1 MANLLDGKVIA
12 MTGAGR
18 GIGRECALLAASEGA
33 RVVVNDPGVNPDG
46 SGTDSGPAQQVVDEI
61 KKMGGDAV
69 ANLSDVSTM
78 DGGESVIKTALD
90 TYGKLDG
97 LINLAAILR
106 DRMIFNLTEEEWDD
120 VIRVDLKGHFTT
132 IKPAAVLMRQQRY
145 GRIVNYS
152 SVSGL
157 QGNSGQANY
166 GAAKAGVAGLTR
178 VAARDLGRYGVTVNC
193 IAPGAA
199 TRLTATVPASA
210 REMRARSGIAG
221 AGGPATAPA
230 PAAAAAPEADPMRGP
245 DMVAPMTVYLLLDE
259 AWNIN
264 GRIFQVAGGH
274 VGLLQDM
281 YPPFKNIYKHGK
293 WTLDELRML
302 VPQRLVNGVVNPA
315 LPPDYLDVPG
325 RRSKKAAEA
334 VTT

>member
-1 MANLLDGKVIA
+1 MEDQLANLLEGKVIA

-33 RVVVNDPGVNPDG
+33 RIIVNDPGVNPDG
-46 SGTDSGPAQQVVDEI
+46 SGTDSGPAAQVVEEI
-61 KKMGGDAV
+61 KKAGGEAV
-69 ANLSDVSTM
+69 ANFAYVSTM
-78 DGGESVIKTALD
+78 EGGESVIRTALD
-90 TYGKLDG
+90 SYGRLDG

-106 DRMIFNLTEEEWDD
+106 DRMVFNLTEEEWDD

-132 IKPAAVLMRQQRY
+132 LKPAAVLMRQQRF

-199 TRLTATVPASA
+199 TRLTATVPSSA
-210 REMRARSGIAG
+210 RELRARSGIS
-221 AGGPATAPA
+221 GGGGPA
-230 PAAAAAPEADPMRGP
+230 PAAGASTPPPPPADDPMRSPG
-245 DMVAPMTVYLLLDE
+245 MVAPMTVYLLLDE

-264 GRIFQVAGGH
+264 GRIFQVSGGH

-281 YPPFKNIYKHGK
+281 YPPFKNIFKNGR
-293 WTLDELRML
+293 WTLDELRTV
-302 VPQRLVNGVVNPA
+302 VPAQLMNGVVNPA
-315 LPPDYLDVPG
+315 PPPADLTIPG
-325 RRSKKAAEA
+325 RDS
-334 VTT
+334 

>member
-1 MANLLDGKVIA
+1 MGNLLEGKVIA

-46 SGTDSGPAQQVVDEI
+46 SGTDNGPAAQVVEEI
-61 KKMGGDAV
+61 KKAGGEAV
-69 ANLSDVSTM
+69 ANFADVSTM
-78 DGGESVIKTALD
+78 EGGESVIRTALD
-90 TYGKLDG
+90 SWGRLDG

-106 DRMIFNLTEEEWDD
+106 DRMIFNLNEDEWDD

-132 IKPAAVLMRQQRY
+132 IKPASVLMRQQRY

-193 IAPGAA
+193 IAPGAS
-199 TRLTATVPASA
+199 TRLTATVPQASRELRAA
-210 REMRARSGIAG
+210 RGIAG
-221 AGGPATAPA
+221 AGGAAPA
-230 PAAAAAPEADPMRGP
+230 PATNQAAQQAASMRGP
-245 DMVAPMTVYLLLDE
+245 EMVAPMTVYLLLDE

-281 YPPFKNIYKHGK
+281 YPPFKNIYKHGM

-302 VPQRLVNGVVNPA
+302 VPQQLMAGVVNPA
-315 LPPDYLDVPG
+315 PPAEDLQIPG
-325 RRSKKAAEA
+325 R
-334 VTT
+334 

>member
-1 MANLLDGKVIA
+1 MAGLLEGKVIA

-46 SGTDSGPAQQVVDEI
+46 SGHDDGPAAQVVEEI
-61 KKMGGDAV
+61 KKAGGQA
-69 ANLSDVSTM
+69 APNFADVSTM
-78 DGGESVIKTALD
+78 EGGESVIRTALD
-90 TYGKLDG
+90 TYGRLDG

-106 DRMIFNLTEEEWDD
+106 DRMVFNLTEEEWDD

-132 IKPAAVLMRQQRY
+132 LKPAAVLMRQQRY

-157 QGNSGQANY
+157 MGNSGQANY

-193 IAPGAA
+193 IAPGAS
-199 TRLTATVPASA
+199 TRLTATVPQASRDLRAA
-210 REMRARSGIAG
+210 RGIAG
-221 AGGPATAPA
+221 GGGPA
-230 PAAAAAPEADPMRGP
+230 PAAASNAAAEAAAAMRGP

-264 GRIFQVAGGH
+264 GRIFQVAGGN

-281 YPPFKNIYKHGK
+281 YPPFRQINKQGK

-302 VPQRLVNGVVNPA
+302 VPTALMAGIPNPA
-315 LPPDYLDVPG
+315 PPADDLAIPG
-325 RRSKKAAEA
+325 RNS
-334 VTT
+334 

>member
-1 MANLLDGKVIA
+1 MGNLLEGKVIA

-46 SGTDSGPAQQVVDEI
+46 SGTDNGPAAQVVEEI
-61 KKMGGDAV
+61 KKAGGEAV
-69 ANLSDVSTM
+69 ANFADVSTM
-78 DGGESVIKTALD
+78 EGGESVIRTALD
-90 TYGKLDG
+90 TWGRLDG

-106 DRMIFNLTEEEWDD
+106 DRMIFNLNEDEWDD

-132 IKPAAVLMRQQRY
+132 IKPASVLMRQQRY

-193 IAPGAA
+193 IAPGAS
-199 TRLTATVPASA
+199 TRLTACSTAALSAS
-210 REMRARSGIAG
+210 RVTSPVIS
-221 AGGPATAPA
+221 T
-230 PAAAAAPEADPMRGP
+230 
-245 DMVAPMTVYLLLDE
+245 T
-259 AWNIN
+259 
-264 GRIFQVAGGH
+264 
-274 VGLLQDM
+274 
-281 YPPFKNIYKHGK
+281 
-293 WTLDELRML
+293 
-302 VPQRLVNGVVNPA
+302 RL
-315 LPPDYLDVPG
+315 
-325 RRSKKAAEA
+325 
-334 VTT
+334 

>member
-106 DRMIFNLTEEEWDD
+106 DRMVFNLTEEEWDD

-152 SVSGL
+152 SISGL

-199 TRLTATVPASA
+199 TRLTATVPQASRDLRAA
-210 REMRARSGIAG
+210 RGIAG
-221 AGGPATAPA
+221 GGPA
-230 PAAAAAPEADPMRGP
+230 PAASNAAAEMAAAMRGP
-245 DMVAPMTVYLLLDE
+245 EMVAPMTIYLLLDE

-264 GRIFQVAGGH
+264 GRIFQVAGGN

>member
-1 MANLLDGKVIA
+1 MANLLEGKVVA

-46 SGTDSGPAQQVVDEI
+46 TGHDNGPAAQVVEEI
-61 KKMGGDAV
+61 KKAGGEAV
-69 ANLSDVSTM
+69 ANFADVSTM
-78 DGGESVIKTALD
+78 EGGESVIKTALD
-90 TYGKLDG
+90 TYGKIDG

-106 DRMIFNLTEEEWDD
+106 DRMVFNLSEEEWDD

-132 IKPAAVLMRQQRY
+132 LKPASIIMRQQRY
-145 GRIVNYS
+145 GRIINYS

-166 GAAKAGVAGLTR
+166 GAAKAGVGGLTR

-193 IAPGAA
+193 IAPGAS
-199 TRLTATVPASA
+199 TRLTATVPDSA
-210 REMRARSGIAG
+210 RQLRASRGIAG
-221 AGGPATAPA
+221 AGGAATAPVA
-230 PAAAAAPEADPMRGP
+230 NRAAQEAAAMRGP
-245 DMVAPMTVYLLLDE
+245 DMVAPMTIYLLLDE

-264 GRIFQVAGGH
+264 GKIFAVSGGQ
-274 VGLLQDM
+274 VGLLNEVF
-281 YPPFKNIYKHGK
+281 PPIRTIYKHGK

-302 VPQRLVNGVVNPA
+302 VPTQLMAGIANPA
-315 LPPDYLDVPG
+315 PPAEDLQVPG
-325 RRSKKAAEA
+325 RNA
-334 VTT
+334 

>member
-1 MANLLDGKVIA
+1 MGNLLEGKVIA

-46 SGTDSGPAQQVVDEI
+46 SGTDNGPAAQVVEEI
-61 KKMGGDAV
+61 KKAGGEAV
-69 ANLSDVSTM
+69 ANFADVSTM
-78 DGGESVIKTALD
+78 DGGESVIRSALD

-106 DRMIFNLTEEEWDD
+106 DRMVFNLNEDEWDD

-132 IKPAAVLMRQQRY
+132 IKPASVLMRQQRH

-193 IAPGAA
+193 IAPGAS
-199 TRLTATVPASA
+199 TRLTATVPQASRELRAA
-210 REMRARSGIAG
+210 RGIAG
-221 AGGPATAPA
+221 AGGAAPA
-230 PAAAAAPEADPMRGP
+230 PATNTAAQEAAAMRGP

-281 YPPFKNIYKHGK
+281 YPPFKNIYKQGK

-302 VPQRLVNGVVNPA
+302 VPQQLMAGVVNPA
-315 LPPDYLDVPG
+315 PPADDLQIPG
-325 RRSKKAAEA
+325 RG
-334 VTT
+334 

>member
-1 MANLLDGKVIA
+1 MANLLEGKVVA
-12 MTGAGR
+12 LTGAGR

-33 RVVVNDPGVNPDG
+33 RVIVNDPGVNPDG
-46 SGTDSGPAQQVVDEI
+46 GGHDEGPAAQVAAEI
-61 KKMGGDAV
+61 KAAGGEAV
-69 ANLSDVSTM
+69 ANFADVSTM
-78 DGGESVIKTALD
+78 DGGESVIRTALD

-106 DRMIFNLTEEEWDD
+106 DRMIFNLNEQEWDD

-132 IKPAAVLMRQQRY
+132 IKPASVLMRQQRY

-199 TRLTATVPASA
+199 TRLTATVPQSA
-210 REMRARSGIAG
+210 RELRASRGIAG
-221 AGGPATAPA
+221 AGGAA
-230 PAAAAAPEADPMRGP
+230 PAAATENRAAEEAAAMRGP
-245 DMVAPMTVYLLLDE
+245 EMVAPMTVYLLLDE

-274 VGLLQDM
+274 IGLLQDM

-302 VPQRLVNGVVNPA
+302 VPAQLMAGVVNPA
-315 LPPDYLDVPG
+315 PPAADLQVPG
-325 RRSKKAAEA
+325 RD
-334 VTT
+334 

>member
-1 MANLLDGKVIA
+1 

-33 RVVVNDPGVNPDG
+33 RVIVNDPGVNPDG
-46 SGTDSGPAQQVVDEI
+46 SGHDDGPAAQVVEEI
-61 KKMGGDAV
+61 KKMGGEAMPNF
-69 ANLSDVSTM
+69 ADVSTM
-78 DGGESVIKTALD
+78 DGGESVIRTALD
-90 TYGKLDG
+90 TYGKMDG

-106 DRMIFNLTEEEWDD
+106 DRMVFNLTEQEWDD

-132 IKPAAVLMRQQRY
+132 TKPAAVLMRQQRY
-145 GRIVNYS
+145 GRIVNFS

-193 IAPGAA
+193 IAPGAS
-199 TRLTATVPASA
+199 TRLTATVPQASRELRAA
-210 REMRARSGIAG
+210 RGIAG
-221 AGGPATAPA
+221 AGGPAPA
-230 PAAAAAPEADPMRGP
+230 VDNRAAEEAAAMRGP

-274 VGLLQDM
+274 IGLLQDM

-302 VPQRLVNGVVNPA
+302 VPTQLMAGVQNPA
-315 LPPDYLDVPG
+315 PPAEDLEIPG
-325 RRSKKAAEA
+325 R
-334 VTT
+334 

>member
-1 MANLLDGKVIA
+1 MAGLLEGKVVA

-46 SGTDSGPAQQVVDEI
+46 SGHDDGPAAQVVEEI
-61 KKMGGDAV
+61 KKAGGQAV
-69 ANLSDVSTM
+69 ANFADVSTM
-78 DGGESVIKTALD
+78 DGGESVIRTALD
-90 TYGKLDG
+90 TWGKLDG

-106 DRMIFNLTEEEWDD
+106 DRMVFNLTEQEWDD

-132 IKPAAVLMRQQRY
+132 IKPAAVLMRQQRF

-193 IAPGAA
+193 IAPGAS
-199 TRLTATVPASA
+199 TRLTATVPQAS
-210 REMRARSGIAG
+210 RELRAQRGIAG
-221 AGGPATAPA
+221 AGGPPAATASNRA
-230 PAAAAAPEADPMRGP
+230 AEEAAAMRGP

-293 WTLDELRML
+293 WTLDELRMV
-302 VPQRLVNGVVNPA
+302 VPAQLMAGVVNPA
-315 LPPDYLDVPG
+315 PPADDLAIPG
-325 RRSKKAAEA
+325 RG
-334 VTT
+334 

>member
-1 MANLLDGKVIA
+1 MANLLEGKVVA

-18 GIGRECALLAASEGA
+18 GIGRECALLAAAEGA

-46 SGTDSGPAQQVVDEI
+46 SGTDNGPAAQVVEEI
-61 KKMGGDAV
+61 KKMGGQAV
-69 ANLSDVSTM
+69 ANFADVSTM
-78 DGGESVIKTALD
+78 EGGESVIRTALD

-132 IKPAAVLMRQQRY
+132 IKPASVLMRQQRY

-193 IAPGAA
+193 IAPGAS
-199 TRLTATVPASA
+199 TRLTATVPQAS
-210 REMRARSGIAG
+210 RELRASRGIAG
-221 AGGPATAPA
+221 AGGA
-230 PAAAAAPEADPMRGP
+230 PAAPAQNQAAAEAAAMRGP

-274 VGLLQDM
+274 IGLLQDM

-302 VPQRLVNGVVNPA
+302 VPQQLMAGVQNPA
-315 LPPDYLDVPG
+315 PPAADLTVPG
-325 RRSKKAAEA
+325 RD
-334 VTT
+334 

>member
-1 MANLLDGKVIA
+1 MGNLLEGKVIA

-18 GIGRECALLAASEGA
+18 GIGRECAPLAASEGA

-46 SGTDSGPAQQVVDEI
+46 SGHDNGPAAQVVEEI
-61 KKMGGDAV
+61 KKAGGEAV
-69 ANLSDVSTM
+69 ANFADVSTM
-78 DGGESVIKTALD
+78 EGGESVIKTALD
-90 TYGKLDG
+90 TWGRLDG

-132 IKPAAVLMRQQRY
+132 IKPASVLMRQQRY
-145 GRIVNYS
+145 GRIVNFS

-193 IAPGAA
+193 IAPGAS
-199 TRLTATVPASA
+199 TRLTATVPQASRELRAA
-210 REMRARSGIAG
+210 RGIAG
-221 AGGPATAPA
+221 AGGAAPA
-230 PAAAAAPEADPMRGP
+230 PATNQAAQEAAAMRGP

-302 VPQRLVNGVVNPA
+302 VPQQLMAGVVNPA
-315 LPPDYLDVPG
+315 PPAEDLVIPG
-325 RRSKKAAEA
+325 RG
-334 VTT
+334 

>member
-1 MANLLDGKVIA
+1 MGNLLEGKVIA

-46 SGTDSGPAQQVVDEI
+46 TGHDDGPAAQVVEEI
-61 KKMGGDAV
+61 KKMGGEAV
-69 ANLSDVSTM
+69 ANFADVSTM
-78 DGGESVIKTALD
+78 EGGESVIRTALD
-90 TYGKLDG
+90 TWGRLDG

-132 IKPAAVLMRQQRY
+132 IKPASVLMRQQRY
-145 GRIVNYS
+145 GRIVNFS

-199 TRLTATVPASA
+199 TRLTATVPQSA
-210 REMRARSGIAG
+210 RELRAQRGIAA
-221 AGGPATAPA
+221 AGGPPQSAANRA
-230 PAAAAAPEADPMRGP
+230 AEEAAAMRTP
-245 DMVAPMTVYLLLDE
+245 DMVAPMTIYLLLDE

-274 VGLLQDM
+274 IGLLADL
-281 YPPFKNIYKHGK
+281 YPPFRNIYKHGK

-302 VPQRLVNGVVNPA
+302 VPNQLMAGIANPA
-315 LPPDYLDVPG
+315 PPADDIKIPG
-325 RRSKKAAEA
+325 RDF
-334 VTT
+334 

>member
-1 MANLLDGKVIA
+1 MAGLLEGKVIA

-46 SGTDSGPAQQVVDEI
+46 SGHDDGPAAQVVDEI
-61 KKMGGDAV
+61 KKAGGTAAV
-69 ANLSDVSTM
+69 NTADVSTM
-78 DGGESVIKTALD
+78 DGGESVIRTALD
-90 TYGKLDG
+90 TYGRLDG

-106 DRMIFNLTEEEWDD
+106 DRMVFNLTEEEWDD

-132 IKPAAVLMRQQRY
+132 LKPAAVVMRQQRY
-145 GRIVNYS
+145 GRIINYS

-199 TRLTATVPASA
+199 TRLTATVPQAARDLRAS
-210 REMRARSGIAG
+210 RGIAG
-221 AGGPATAPA
+221 GGGPA
-230 PAAAAAPEADPMRGP
+230 PAAAAATNQAADEAAAMRGP
-245 DMVAPMTVYLLLDE
+245 DMVAPMTIYLLLDE

-274 VGLLQDM
+274 VGLLPDL

-293 WTLDELRML
+293 WTLDELRMV
-302 VPQRLVNGVVNPA
+302 VPQNLMAGVPNPA
-315 LPPDYLDVPG
+315 PPAEDLQVPG
-325 RRSKKAAEA
+325 RG
-334 VTT
+334 

>member
-1 MANLLDGKVIA
+1 MANLLEGKVVA

-33 RVVVNDPGVNPDG
+33 RVVVNDPGVAPDG
-46 SGTDSGPAQQVVDEI
+46 SSKDEGPASQVVEEI
-61 KKMGGDAV
+61 KKAGGQAV
-69 ANLSDVSTM
+69 ANFADVSTM
-78 DGGESVIKTALD
+78 DGGESVIRTALD

-106 DRMIFNLTEEEWDD
+106 DRMVFNLNEEEWDD

-132 IKPAAVLMRQQRY
+132 IKPASVLMRQQRY
-145 GRIVNYS
+145 GRIINYS

-157 QGNSGQANY
+157 GGNSGQANY

-178 VAARDLGRYGVTVNC
+178 VVARDLGRYGVTVNC

-199 TRLTATVPASA
+199 TRLTATVPQASRELRAA
-210 REMRARSGIAG
+210 RGIAGGGGPAAG
-221 AGGPATAPA
+221 AGGANAMA
-230 PAAAAAPEADPMRGP
+230 NRAAEEAAKMRGP

-281 YPPFKNIYKHGK
+281 YPPYKNIYKHGK

-302 VPQRLVNGVVNPA
+302 VPTNLMAGVQNPA
-315 LPPDYLDVPG
+315 PPADDLSIPG
-325 RRSKKAAEA
+325 RNA
-334 VTT
+334 

>member
-1 MANLLDGKVIA
+1 VGNLLEGKVIA

-46 SGTDSGPAQQVVDEI
+46 TGHDAGPAEQVVEEI
-61 KKMGGDAV
+61 RKTGGEAV
-69 ANLSDVSTM
+69 PNFADVSTM
-78 DGGESVIKTALD
+78 EGGESVIRTALD
-90 TYGKLDG
+90 TWGRLDG

-106 DRMIFNLTEEEWDD
+106 DRMIFNMTEEEWDD

-132 IKPAAVLMRQQRY
+132 IKPASVLFRQQRY
-145 GRIVNYS
+145 GRIVNFT

-178 VAARDLGRYGVTVNC
+178 VVARDLGRYGVTCNA
-193 IAPGAA
+193 IAPGAQ
-199 TRLTATVPASA
+199 TRLTATVPQQA
-210 REMRARSGIAG
+210 RELRAQRGIAG
-221 AGGPATAPA
+221 PGGPA
-230 PAAAAAPEADPMRGP
+230 PAANRAAEEAAAMRTP
-245 DMVAPMTVYLLLDE
+245 DMVAPMTIYLLLDE

-264 GRIFQVAGGH
+264 GRIFQVAGGL
-274 VGLLQDM
+274 VGLLQDL
-281 YPPFKNIYKHGK
+281 YPPYRIIYKHGK

-302 VPQRLVNGVVNPA
+302 VPTQLMAGVPNPA
-315 LPPDYLDVPG
+315 PPAPDIQVPG
-325 RRSKKAAEA
+325 RDL
-334 VTT
+334 

>member
-1 MANLLDGKVIA
+1 MANLLEGKVIA

-33 RVVVNDPGVNPDG
+33 RVIVNDPGVNPDG
-46 SGTDSGPAQQVVDEI
+46 SGHDDGPAAQVVEEI
-61 KKMGGDAV
+61 KKAGGEAT
-69 ANLSDVSTM
+69 ANFADVSTM
-78 DGGESVIKTALD
+78 DGGESIIRTALD

-106 DRMIFNLTEEEWDD
+106 DRMVFNLTEQEWDD

-193 IAPGAA
+193 IAPGAS
-199 TRLTATVPASA
+199 TRLTATVPQSA
-210 REMRARSGIAG
+210 RDLRASRGIAG
-221 AGGPATAPA
+221 AGGPATAATAA
-230 PAAAAAPEADPMRGP
+230 PAANRAAEEAAAMRGP

-274 VGLLQDM
+274 IGLLQDM

-302 VPQRLVNGVVNPA
+302 VPTQLMAGVQNPA
-315 LPPDYLDVPG
+315 PPAEDLEIPG
-325 RRSKKAAEA
+325 R
-334 VTT
+334 

>member
-1 MANLLDGKVIA
+1 MGNLLEGKVIA

-46 SGTDSGPAQQVVDEI
+46 SGTDNGPAAQVVEEI
-61 KKMGGDAV
+61 KKAGGEAV
-69 ANLSDVSTM
+69 ANFADVSTM
-78 DGGESVIKTALD
+78 EGGESVVRSALD
-90 TYGKLDG
+90 TWGRLDG

-106 DRMIFNLTEEEWDD
+106 DRMVFNLTEEEWDD

-132 IKPAAVLMRQQRY
+132 IKPASVLMRQQRY

-193 IAPGAA
+193 IAPGAS
-199 TRLTATVPASA
+199 TRLTATVPQAS
-210 REMRARSGIAG
+210 RELRASRGIAG
-221 AGGPATAPA
+221 AGGAAPA
-230 PAAAAAPEADPMRGP
+230 PATNQAAQEAAAMRGP
-245 DMVAPMTVYLLLDE
+245 DMVAPITVYLLLDE

-302 VPQRLVNGVVNPA
+302 VPQQLMAGVVNPA
-315 LPPDYLDVPG
+315 PPAEDLQIPG
-325 RRSKKAAEA
+325 RG
-334 VTT
+334 

>member
-1 MANLLDGKVIA
+1 MGNLLEGKVVA

-46 SGTDSGPAQQVVDEI
+46 SGHDDGPAAQVVAEI
-61 KKMGGDAV
+61 KKAGGEAV
-69 ANLSDVSTM
+69 ANFADVSTM
-78 DGGESVIKTALD
+78 DGGESVIRTALD
-90 TYGKLDG
+90 TWGKLDG

-106 DRMIFNLTEEEWDD
+106 DRMVFNITEEEWDD

-193 IAPGAA
+193 IAPGAS
-199 TRLTATVPASA
+199 TRLTATVPQASRDLRAA
-210 REMRARSGIAG
+210 RGIAG
-221 AGGPATAPA
+221 AGGAAPA
-230 PAAAAAPEADPMRGP
+230 PASNRAAEEAAAMRGP

-264 GRIFQVAGGH
+264 GRIFQVAGGQ

-302 VPQRLVNGVVNPA
+302 VPTQLMAGVQNPA
-315 LPPDYLDVPG
+315 PPADDLQIPG
-325 RRSKKAAEA
+325 RG
-334 VTT
+334 

>member
-1 MANLLDGKVIA
+1 MGNLLEGKVVA

-46 SGTDSGPAQQVVDEI
+46 SGHDDGPAAQVVAEI
-61 KKMGGDAV
+61 KKAGGEAV
-69 ANLSDVSTM
+69 ANFADVSTM
-78 DGGESVIKTALD
+78 DGGESVIRTALD
-90 TYGKLDG
+90 TWGKLDG

-106 DRMIFNLTEEEWDD
+106 DRMVFNLTEEEWDD

-132 IKPAAVLMRQQRY
+132 LKPAAVLMRQQRY

-193 IAPGAA
+193 IAPGAS
-199 TRLTATVPASA
+199 TRLTATVPQASRDLRAA
-210 REMRARSGIAG
+210 RGIAG
-221 AGGPATAPA
+221 AGGAAPA
-230 PAAAAAPEADPMRGP
+230 PSSNRAAEEAAAMRGP

-302 VPQRLVNGVVNPA
+302 VPQQLMAGVQNPA
-315 LPPDYLDVPG
+315 PPAEDMQIPG
-325 RRSKKAAEA
+325 RG
-334 VTT
+334 

>member
-1 MANLLDGKVIA
+1 MANLLEGKVIA

-33 RVVVNDPGVNPDG
+33 RVIVNDPGVNPDG
-46 SGTDSGPAQQVVDEI
+46 SGHDDGPAAQVVEEI
-61 KKMGGDAV
+61 KKAGGQAV
-69 ANLSDVSTM
+69 ANFADVSTM
-78 DGGESVIKTALD
+78 DGGESVIRTALD

-106 DRMIFNLTEEEWDD
+106 DRMVFNLTEQEWDD

-132 IKPAAVLMRQQRY
+132 IKPAAVVMRQQRY

-157 QGNSGQANY
+157 NGNSGQANY

-193 IAPGAA
+193 IAPGAS
-199 TRLTATVPASA
+199 TRLTATVPDSA
-210 REMRARSGIAG
+210 RELRASRGIG
-221 AGGPATAPA
+221 AAQGASTVAA
-230 PAAAAAPEADPMRGP
+230 AQTAAAAAAAAASAMRGP

-264 GRIFQVAGGH
+264 GRIFQVSGGH

-281 YPPFKNIYKHGK
+281 YPPFRNIYKPAK
-293 WTLDELRML
+293 WTLDELRQA
-302 VPQRLVNGVVNPA
+302 VPSQLMAGIQNPA
-315 LPPDYLDVPG
+315 PPAEDLAIPG
-325 RRSKKAAEA
+325 RNA
-334 VTT
+334 

>member
-12 MTGAGR
+12 LTGAGR

-33 RVVVNDPGVNPDG
+33 RIVVNDPGVNPDG
-46 SGTDSGPAQQVVDEI
+46 SSHDEGPAAQVVEEI
-61 KKMGGDAV
+61 KKMGGQAV
-69 ANLSDVSTM
+69 ANFADVSSM
-78 DGGESVIKTALD
+78 EGGESVIRSALD
-90 TYGKLDG
+90 AYGRLDG

-106 DRMIFNLTEEEWDD
+106 DRMVFNMTEEEWDL
-120 VIRVDLKGHFTT
+120 VIKVDLKGHFTT
-132 IKPAAVLMRQQRY
+132 IKPASVLMRQQRS
-145 GRIVNYS
+145 GRIINYS

-178 VAARDLGRYGVTVNC
+178 VAARDLGRYGVTVNA

-199 TRLTATVPASA
+199 TRMTATVPQASRELRAA
-210 REMRARSGIAG
+210 RGIAG
-221 AGGPATAPA
+221 AGGPATTPSSNRAA
-230 PAAAAAPEADPMRGP
+230 EEAAAMRGP
-245 DMVAPMTVYLLLDE
+245 EMVAPMTVYLLLDE

-274 VGLLQDM
+274 IGLLQDM
-281 YPPFKNIYKHGK
+281 YPPFKNLYKHGQ

-302 VPQRLVNGVVNPA
+302 VPAQLMNGVVNPA
-315 LPPDYLDVPG
+315 PPPDDLDIPG
-325 RRSKKAAEA
+325 RPIPAGA
-334 VTT
+334 TT

>member
-1 MANLLDGKVIA
+1 MANLLEGKVIA

-46 SGTDSGPAQQVVDEI
+46 SGHDDGPAAQVVEEI
-61 KKMGGDAV
+61 RKMGGQAV
-69 ANLSDVSTM
+69 ANFADVSTM
-78 DGGESVIKTALD
+78 EGGESVIRTALE
-90 TYGKLDG
+90 TWGRLDG
-97 LINLAAILR
+97 LVNLAAILR

-132 IKPAAVLMRQQRY
+132 IKPASVLMRQQRY
-145 GRIVNYS
+145 GRIVNFS

-193 IAPGAA
+193 IAPGAT
-199 TRLTATVPASA
+199 TRLTATVPQSA
-210 REMRARSGIAG
+210 RELRAQRGIAA
-221 AGGPATAPA
+221 AGGPPQAPA
-230 PAAAAAPEADPMRGP
+230 NPAAQEAATMRTP
-245 DMVAPMTVYLLLDE
+245 DMVAPMTIYLLLDE

-274 VGLLQDM
+274 IGLLADL
-281 YPPFKNIYKHGK
+281 YPPFRNIYKHGK
-293 WTLDELRML
+293 WTLGELRML
-302 VPQRLVNGVVNPA
+302 VPTQLMAGIPNPA
-315 LPPDYLDVPG
+315 PPANDIQIPG
-325 RRSKKAAEA
+325 RDL
-334 VTT
+334 

>member
-1 MANLLDGKVIA
+1 
-12 MTGAGR
+12 
-18 GIGRECALLAASEGA
+18 
-33 RVVVNDPGVNPDG
+33 
-46 SGTDSGPAQQVVDEI
+46 
-61 KKMGGDAV
+61 
-69 ANLSDVSTM
+69 
-78 DGGESVIKTALD
+78 
-90 TYGKLDG
+90 
-97 LINLAAILR
+97 
-106 DRMIFNLTEEEWDD
+106 
-120 VIRVDLKGHFTT
+120 
-132 IKPAAVLMRQQRY
+132 MRQQRY

-193 IAPGAA
+193 IAPGAS
-199 TRLTATVPASA
+199 TRLTATVPQSA
-210 REMRARSGIAG
+210 RDLRASRGIAG

-230 PAAAAAPEADPMRGP
+230 AAAPAANRAAEEAAAMRGP

-293 WTLDELRML
+293 WTLDELRMV
-302 VPQRLVNGVVNPA
+302 VPTQLMAGVQNPA
-315 LPPDYLDVPG
+315 PPAEDLEIPG
-325 RRSKKAAEA
+325 R
-334 VTT
+334 